1 MKNTTK
7 HILKQELSRNV
18 TATYIYTDFVKS
30 GDPDVIVTDILNQIK
45 ESPNFSLCEYK
56 SEEKLIT
63 DLKRKIFG
71 DSDPQKLTS
80 IIPHI
85 NKISDIITNTIKKSF
100 KIIPI
105 SGNIQIYVIPM
116 CNEAASIDLDGV
128 NAFPLEGNVLYLL
141 IDVNNPNWEKSLKE
155 TIPHEYAHLTYTS
168 NFNWNSILDGIV
180 NEGLAEH
187 FRERVVG
194 GDIAPWS
201 TAIEKDIA
209 IKHLNELPDSVINK
223 YIDESNVDLYISY
236 FFGTK
241 ELQEW
246 YGYSL
251 GYWLIDEII
260 SKTELDLIEL
270 FKLSPKDIFDLF
282 IKNRFT

>member
-30 GDPDVIVTDILNQIK
+30 GDPDVIVTDMFNQIK

-71 DSDPQKLTS
+71 DSNPQKLTS
-80 IIPHI
+80 ISPHI
-85 NKISDIITNTIKKSF
+85 NKISDIITNTLKKSF
-100 KIIPI
+100 KTIPI
-105 SGNIQIYVIPM
+105 SGNIQIYVIPF
-116 CNEAASIDLDGV
+116 CNEAASIDLDGI

-194 GDIAPWS
+194 GNIAPWS

-260 SKTELDLIEL
+260 SKNELDLIEL

-282 IKNRFT
+282 TKK